1 MSEQEIDVEEI
12 SGWEN
17 LPILLLNQAIL
28 SPYFGDLIK
37 AQVIAHEF
45 NTRGMISSNSGFQY
59 LRPAGLMSAA
69 VRTAEKDIKESWF
82 SGLVGEDDF
91 RSLSEMVEGERPI
104 LFPGVMIGWSD
115 EKSAL
120 DALKKLES
128 NGDQKTHKVLL
139 RVNQAEVLEI
149 MGNRLCAHRLSGQV
163 LQKSTDMDV
172 YTFDIHTQPL
182 SDDDVKQS
190 IEDRI
195 EEWEESYEPRV
206 W

>member
-1 MSEQEIDVEEI
+1 MSEQEIEVEEI

-45 NTRGMISSNSGFQY
+45 NTRGMKSSNSGFQY

-120 DALKKLES
+120 DALKKFSHRSCRRRCPLLFRRIL
-128 NGDQKTHKVLL
+128 GKVTT
-139 RVNQAEVLEI
+139 VNHSA
-149 MGNRLCAHRLSGQV
+149 
-163 LQKSTDMDV
+163 
-172 YTFDIHTQPL
+172 
-182 SDDDVKQS
+182 
-190 IEDRI
+190 
-195 EEWEESYEPRV
+195 
-206 W
+206 